1 MTTGPSSL
9 NGTHVLVTGG
19 AGFIGSN
26 LVEQLVKE
34 GARVRVLD
42 NFTRGIQTNLANV
55 RDEVEV
61 IEGDLRDTEAL
72 DRAVKDTEVVFH
84 QAAVVSVPYS
94 VQNPT
99 HTTEVNVVGTLN
111 LLIAARDAG
120 ARRLIFASSCSVYG
134 ANLRLPK
141 RETFRPKPISPYA
154 ASKPTGEMYCSVF
167 DSLWDIETVSLRYFN
182 VFGPRQPANSEYAS
196 VIPLFATMMLRGEQ
210 PTIFGDGY
218 QRRDFTYVE
227 NVVLANILSATVP
240 KAAGKVFNVG
250 CGQPLDINELVDSL
264 NGMLETDI
272 KPRYAPTRAGD
283 VRDAWA
289 DITLAQRVLG
299 YQPVVDVTE
308 GLRRTVAHI
317 RESL

>member
-19 AGFIGSN
+19 AGFTGSN

-120 ARRLIFASSCSVYG
+120 ARRLIFASS
-134 ANLRLPK
+134 
-141 RETFRPKPISPYA
+141 
-154 ASKPTGEMYCSVF
+154 
-167 DSLWDIETVSLRYFN
+167 
-182 VFGPRQPANSEYAS
+182 
-196 VIPLFATMMLRGEQ
+196 
-210 PTIFGDGY
+210 
-218 QRRDFTYVE
+218 
-227 NVVLANILSATVP
+227 
-240 KAAGKVFNVG
+240 
-250 CGQPLDINELVDSL
+250 
-264 NGMLETDI
+264 
-272 KPRYAPTRAGD
+272 
-283 VRDAWA
+283 
-289 DITLAQRVLG
+289 
-299 YQPVVDVTE
+299 
-308 GLRRTVAHI
+308 
-317 RESL
+317 

>member
-1 MTTGPSSL
+1 MTSGSSSL
-9 NGTHVLVTGG
+9 SGTHVLVTGG

-26 LVEQLVKE
+26 LVDQLVKQ

-42 NFTRGIQTNLANV
+42 NFTRGIQANLANV
-55 RDEVEV
+55 QDEVEV

-72 DRAVKDTEVVFH
+72 ARAVKDTEVIFH

-94 VQNPT
+94 VQNPA

-120 ARRLIFASSCSVYG
+120 ARRMVFASSCSVYG

-154 ASKPTGEMYCSVF
+154 ASKLTGEMYLSVF
-167 DSLWDIETVSLRYFN
+167 DALWDIETVSLRYFN

-196 VIPLFATMMLRGEQ
+196 VIPLFITMMLRGER

-227 NVVLANILSATVP
+227 NVVSANILSATAP

-250 CGQPLDINELVDSL
+250 CGQPLNINELVDSL

-272 KPRYAPTRAGD
+272 KPHYVPPRPGD

-308 GLRRTVAHI
+308 GLRRTVNHI